1 MSRQKGMSCHVL
13 CSNRNASPLT
23 IIRWGLLSPA
33 RFSSLVD
40 KFVLVKSGGGQPY
53 ISSLI
58 DVALAEDVDL
68 FVPCSG
74 AGTTGE
80 DAIAADMLRQRKP
93 DFRAIIQDPDLVNE
107 LHEKDKFI
115 SLVLSKGLEAPQSVL
130 VHSADELL
138 TLLKKPSQPLRILKC
153 AAELD
158 DVGRSDLTTYP
169 LQNSQGQPDWTATQ
183 RRIASLPIPIEQ
195 KTPYIA
201 QEFIGG
207 TNTSEW
213 CTHSTVIDGRVKAFV
228 CCPSNDMLMTYYPA
242 PSEHPMT
249 QRTFKWTTQFIKALQ
264 EDPKWQGRS
273 LDGHYSFD
281 FIHQPAK
288 KSRTGDV
295 DFFSQG
301 RLVAIECNP
310 RVHTAVGLISTTPR
324 FGQIY
329 RQALRSEGE
338 DDVAG
343 DSNTVAQTP
352 KNAPAMSWLAHDLPA
367 RLLPL
372 IIPRF
377 IRRRVHPLWLTT
389 AESYST
395 GSHALQSQGFNLDA
409 PGSRDAAWDSQDPLP
424 FFALYHLMWPYL
436 MLRQVVIRR
445 RAWSRI
451 NVSTARIFEC

>member
-1 MSRQKGMSCHVL
+1 M
-13 CSNRNASPLT
+13 
-23 IIRWGLLSPA
+23 
-33 RFSSLVD
+33 D
-40 KFVLVKSGGGQPY
+40 KFILVPSGGGKPY
-53 ISSLI
+53 ISALI

-74 AGTTGE
+74 AGTTNE
-80 DAIAADMLRQRKP
+80 DAIAADMLRQRKSG
-93 DFRAIIQDPDLVNE
+93 FKAVIQDPELVNE

-115 SLVLSKGLEAPQSVL
+115 SLVLSKGLQAPHSEL
-130 VHSADELL
+130 VHSKEELL
-138 TLLKKPSQPLRILKC
+138 GLLKKPSQPLRILKC

-169 LQNSQGQPDWTATQ
+169 LTDDRGQADWKATD
-183 RRIASLPIPIEQ
+183 RRIATLPIPIAE

-207 TNTSEW
+207 KNTSEW
-213 CTHSTVIDGRVKAFV
+213 CTHSTIINGRIKAFV
-228 CCPSNDMLMTYYPA
+228 CCPSNDMLMTYYPTPA
-242 PSEHPMT
+242 EHPMT
-249 QRTFKWTTQFIKALQ
+249 QRTFKWTKDFITALQ
-264 EDPKWQGRS
+264 QDPKWKDRS

-281 FIHQPAK
+281 FIHQPAN

-310 RVHTAVGLISTTPR
+310 RVHTAVGLISTMPQ
-324 FGQIY
+324 FGANY
-329 RQALRSEGE
+329 RIDGN
-338 DDVAG
+338 DD
-343 DSNTVAQTP
+343 DDFKVAQSP
-352 KNAPAMSWLAHDLPA
+352 KNAPPMSWLAHDLPA

-377 IRRRVHPLWLTT
+377 IRGRVHPFWLT
-389 AESYST
+389 ARESYST
-395 GSHALQSQGFNLDA
+395 GSDALKSQGFNLDA
-409 PGSRDAAWDSQDPLP
+409 PGSRDAAWDAQDPFP

-436 MLRQVVIRR
+436 MLRQVFVRR